1 MEAIKALAQKKMQGK
16 FKPRQ
21 EVDEL
26 SVALGNKE
34 HPGRVRDISSKLG
47 LKHGFPQE
55 ASSYRTRQ
63 RYKDDLFDTL
73 CKKANAYIDEKINQ
87 LKASQGLS
95 TVEPTSTVLVPSS
108 VASIT
113 LETFPV
119 DTIDRPTPCAL
130 HIPYNRKGKTIH
142 VASGTAYPGR
152 TMHNNVLPDEY
163 ARVEVLWFLRII
175 SIMKLRS
182 VLVMV
187 RWSWATL

>member
-63 RYKDDLFDTL
+63 RYKDDLLDTL
-73 CKKANAYIDEKINQ
+73 CKKANTYIAERINQ

-95 TVEPTSTVLVPSS
+95 TVEPT
-108 VASIT
+108 
-113 LETFPV
+113 
-119 DTIDRPTPCAL
+119 
-130 HIPYNRKGKTIH
+130 
-142 VASGTAYPGR
+142 
-152 TMHNNVLPDEY
+152 
-163 ARVEVLWFLRII
+163 
-175 SIMKLRS
+175 
-182 VLVMV
+182 
-187 RWSWATL
+187 

>member
-1 MEAIKALAQKKMQGK
+1 MQRK
-16 FKPRQ
+16 FKPRR

-34 HPGRVRDISSKLG
+34 HPGRVWGVSSKLG

-73 CKKANAYIDEKINQ
+73 CKKADTYINQ
-87 LKASQGLS
+87 LKASQGFS
-95 TVEPTSTVLVPSS
+95 TMEPTSSASS
-108 VASIT
+108 VASVT

-130 HIPYNRKGKTIH
+130 HIPYNRKGKMIQ
-142 VASGTAYPGR
+142 VASGTTYPRR
-152 TMHNNVLPDEY
+152 TMHINVHPNEY
-163 ARVEVLWFLRII
+163 ARVELL
-175 SIMKLRS
+175 S
-182 VLVMV
+182 V
-187 RWSWATL
+187 W